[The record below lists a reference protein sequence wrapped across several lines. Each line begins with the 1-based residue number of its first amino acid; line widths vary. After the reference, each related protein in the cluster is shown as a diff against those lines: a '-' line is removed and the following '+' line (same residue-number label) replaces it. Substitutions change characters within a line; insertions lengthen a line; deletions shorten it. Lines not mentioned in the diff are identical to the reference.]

1 MTRLSIIIPTMNE
14 ERSIGLV
21 IDAIKKNLPSSLD
34 YEILIVDTDS
44 KDKTVEIASAKG
56 AIVVSEPRRGY
67 GRAYKTGFE
76 RASGEIIATLDAD
89 MTYPADRIADLMGHL
104 DSDTLDFITTNRFAE
119 LQPGAMRSVH
129 RFGNWILSVTTRLLF
144 GIKLKDSQSG
154 MWVFRKEIL
163 PKLDVTSDGMSMSEE
178 LKIEAF
184 KKTKAREFPI
194 KYSPRIGEVKLNSWG
209 DGTKNLRFLFRKKL
223 GRAR

>member
-14 ERSIGLV
+14 EKSIGLV
-21 IDAIKKNLPSSLD
+21 IDEIRKALPPSLD

-44 KDKTVEIASAKG
+44 KDKTREIAASKG
-56 AIVVSEPRRGY
+56 AKVIDEPRRGY
-67 GRAYKTGFE
+67 GRAYKTGFDK
-76 RASGEIIATLDAD
+76 ASGDLIATLDAD

-104 DSDTLDFITTNRFAE
+104 DGENLDFITTNRFAE
-119 LQPGAMRSVH
+119 LQPGAMRGIH

-144 GIKLKDSQSG
+144 RIRLKDSQSG
-154 MWVFRKEIL
+154 MWVFRKCIL
-163 PKLDVTSDGMSMSEE
+163 PKLAITSDGMSMSEE

-184 KKTKAREFPI
+184 TKTRAREYPI